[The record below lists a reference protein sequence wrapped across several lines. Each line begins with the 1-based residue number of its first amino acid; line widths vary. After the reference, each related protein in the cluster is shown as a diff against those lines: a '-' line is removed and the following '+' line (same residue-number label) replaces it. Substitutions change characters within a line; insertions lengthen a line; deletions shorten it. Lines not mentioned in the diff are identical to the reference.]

1 MKFTALMKLFLKFEG
16 FEYFDLMETGL
27 KMRKQ
32 VRQWTGI
39 PISVGIAP
47 SKALAKIANKIAKK
61 FSNKTGGVYCIDT
74 DEKRLRSSKMD
85 PNK

>member
-1 MKFTALMKLFLKFEG
+1 
-16 FEYFDLMETGL
+16 METGL

-61 FSNKTGGVYCIDT
+61 FSNKTEHQRYYFVGRALKCLSI
-74 DEKRLRSSKMD
+74 EKQFI
-85 PNK
+85 